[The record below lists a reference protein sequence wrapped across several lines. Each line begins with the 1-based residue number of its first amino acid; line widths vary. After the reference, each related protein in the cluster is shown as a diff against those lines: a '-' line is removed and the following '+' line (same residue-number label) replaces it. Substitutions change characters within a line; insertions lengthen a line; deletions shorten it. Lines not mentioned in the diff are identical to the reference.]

1 MEKSVEKKGF
11 ESLLKNFVEKQ
22 VGNLGRRIVWK
33 IRWKICVEHWMDKLG
48 KQI

>member
-1 MEKSVEKKGF
+1 MEKKWGKRGLEN
-11 ESLLKNFVEKQ
+11 LLKNFVEKQ
-22 VGNLGRRIVWK
+22 VGNLGRQIVWK